1 MVKKNPVLKWDL
13 KFSENV
19 FFCGSFSDKAFK
31 KVISIPVMMTSKTNV
46 IFQKSFLKSFSV
58 SQRNE
63 KKKEK
68 RKKKKEK
75 YLTGKTRQ
83 IWVWVR
89 LSN

>member
-46 IFQKSFLKSFSV
+46 IFQKSFLKVF
-58 SQRNE
+58 QYR
-63 KKKEK
+63 KEMK

-75 YLTGKTRQ
+75 RKILDR
-83 IWVWVR
+83 
-89 LSN
+89 